1 MRHSHFL
8 VASFWLS
15 IVAIP
20 FLAGNGLGQSLLNQL
35 EQQLGQEPA
44 AGAAAPGTGY
54 LGAMLDD
61 DRDPGRGVR
70 ITSVRPSGPAEASGL
85 KAGDLITAIDGKPIK
100 GMEELDAILIP
111 ANAGQKLRFIVDRG
125 GQSQSLQVTLGAKQG
140 APAAISDQPPA
151 TAPPTTPAPPAPALT
166 DPLGGTPAPRPP
178 LGASDPAIPALP
190 ATPGVGAAD
199 STPGPPT
206 PLRTRPLEIGPPPL
220 EPPPAGTTDTLPAP
234 GSSTGGSAT
243 GGGASLGISVLPLT
257 EEARVTY
264 NLPVRRGALVMNV
277 KPGSPADQAGI
288 PIGGAIVAIDGRR
301 VDSDN
306 ELVAAIRGARP
317 GQEVELTYYQGDRL
331 ARKNVRLAPPSAA
344 AGPGTA
350 GPASSGI
357 ASSPPSIV
365 RPGTLGPALGGQ
377 RPLLDRIE
385 GTVDRTTRPPAGGNV
400 AEYNPSEMASLQ
412 SRVAELTE
420 QVKTLEERLKAIESK
435 LPGGTAAP
443 GLGSFGVP
451 GTNP

>member
-1 MRHSHFL
+1 
-8 VASFWLS
+8 
-15 IVAIP
+15 
-20 FLAGNGLGQSLLNQL
+20 
-35 EQQLGQEPA
+35 
-44 AGAAAPGTGY
+44 
-54 LGAMLDD
+54 
-61 DRDPGRGVR
+61 
-70 ITSVRPSGPAEASGL
+70 
-85 KAGDLITAIDGKPIK
+85 
-100 GMEELDAILIP
+100 
-111 ANAGQKLRFIVDRG
+111 
-125 GQSQSLQVTLGAKQG
+125 
-140 APAAISDQPPA
+140 
-151 TAPPTTPAPPAPALT
+151 
-166 DPLGGTPAPRPP
+166 
-178 LGASDPAIPALP
+178 
-190 ATPGVGAAD
+190 
-199 STPGPPT
+199 
-206 PLRTRPLEIGPPPL
+206 
-220 EPPPAGTTDTLPAP
+220 
-234 GSSTGGSAT
+234 
-243 GGGASLGISVLPLT
+243 VLPLT

-264 NLPVRRGALVMNV
+264 NLPVRRGALVTNV

-301 VDSDN
+301 VDSDD

-385 GTVDRTTRPPAGGNV
+385 GTVDRTTRPPAGGNL

-443 GLGSFGVP
+443 GIGSFGVP